1 MNPAFDFTGRC
12 TAADAALAQSIIGSI
27 NRPPDLVIAP
37 DGHGEY
43 LFRWEV
49 IPRNNQANV
58 YFHVQT
64 QSDPERPLH
73 DHPWD
78 NTSVI
83 LSGGYDEII
92 NKTPEYGRC
101 FSERDTHVH
110 KRIAGDVVHRPATW
124 AHRLILPPEIPYT
137 MTLFTTGPKVRKWG
151 FWDKG
156 IFTPFTEVTSEV
168 DGKSSWKGSMA

>member
-1 MNPAFDFTGRC
+1 MNPAFDFMGRC

-73 DHPWD
+73 DHPWQ
-78 NTSVI
+78 NCSVI

-92 NKTPEYGRC
+92 CVRPD
-101 FSERDTHVH
+101 RDDHSYCVRRH
-110 KRIAGDVVHRPATW
+110 AGDVINRLATY
-124 AHRLILPPEIPYT
+124 AHRLILPPEILYT

-156 IFTPFTEVTSEV
+156 IFTPFTEVTNEV